1 MTSVSVV
8 IPCYRYGHLLP
19 ACVASVFDQPGVDV
33 RVLIIDDASPD
44 DSGQV
49 ARSLAAADPRVQARV
64 HEVNRGHIA
73 TYNEGLDLADGDY
86 VTLLSA
92 DDLLTPGS
100 LTRATGLL
108 DANPR
113 VGFAY
118 GYSVYFDGS
127 QPLPPLR
134 LTRPRSRVWDGEEW
148 IARRCRNGT
157 NIISSP
163 EVVVRTALHRQVGGY
178 RPDLPHSGDLEMWL
192 RLAARGDV
200 GVIAGV
206 DQALYRVHQQSMSRT
221 AYATAVADLEQ
232 RHAAFET
239 FFDTSAGHLR
249 HPEPLRL
256 RAASAV
262 ARRAWWRASRL
273 CRTPTEEARQTADRL
288 AEFGLRIAPQATRS
302 MEYRAWR
309 WASAPGPSALWTR
322 VPVLATAARG
332 RAESWLYWRARKWT
346 CV

>member
-1 MTSVSVV
+1 
-8 IPCYRYGHLLP
+8 
-19 ACVASVFDQPGVDV
+19 
-33 RVLIIDDASPD
+33 
-44 DSGQV
+44 
-49 ARSLAAADPRVQARV
+49 
-64 HEVNRGHIA
+64 
-73 TYNEGLDLADGDY
+73 
-86 VTLLSA
+86 
-92 DDLLTPGS
+92 
-100 LTRATGLL
+100 
-108 DANPR
+108 
-113 VGFAY
+113 
-118 GYSVYFDGS
+118 
-127 QPLPPLR
+127 
-134 LTRPRSRVWDGEEW
+134 
-148 IARRCRNGT
+148 
-157 NIISSP
+157 
-163 EVVVRTALHRQVGGY
+163 
-178 RPDLPHSGDLEMWL
+178 
-192 RLAARGDV
+192 
-200 GVIAGV
+200 
-206 DQALYRVHQQSMSRT
+206 
-221 AYATAVADLEQ
+221 VADLEQ

-249 HPEPLRL
+249 QPEPLRL

>member
-1 MTSVSVV
+1 MATVSVV
-8 IPCYRYGHLLP
+8 VPCYRYGNLLP
-19 ACVASVFDQPGVDV
+19 GCVASVLDQERVDV

-44 DSGQV
+44 GSGEV
-49 ARSLAAADPRVQARV
+49 ARALAAADPRVQARV
-64 HEVNRGHIA
+64 HEVNQGHIA
-73 TYNEGLDLADGDY
+73 TYNEGLEWADGDY

-100 LTRATGLL
+100 LGRATRLL

-113 VGFAY
+113 AGFAY

-127 QPLPPLR
+127 RPLPPLR
-134 LTRPRSRVWDGEEW
+134 LSRPRPRVWDGEEW
-148 IARRCRNGT
+148 IARRCRSGT

-163 EVVVRTALHRQVGGY
+163 EVVVRTALHKQVGGY
-178 RPDLPHSGDLEMWL
+178 RADLPHSGDLEMWL

-221 AYATAVADLEQ
+221 SYATALADLEQ
-232 RHAAFET
+232 RHAAFEV
-239 FFDTSAGHLR
+239 FFDGSAGYLR
-249 HPEPLRL
+249 QAEALR
-256 RAASAV
+256 RGAAAAL

-273 CRTPTEEARQTADRL
+273 CRVPTEEARQAAHRL
-288 AEFGLRIAPQATRS
+288 AEFGLRIAPQMTGT

-309 WASAPGPSALWTR
+309 WASGPSARWTR

-332 RAESWLYWRARKWT
+332 RLESWLYWRTRKWT